1 MTKHIH
7 IHVHDSPDAKPDAK
21 TGVAKL
27 DALLDAY
34 RASGRIAF
42 VHPVKKLISLNGG
55 RAKPY
60 AEVLAYLTNWS
71 KE

>member
-7 IHVHDSPDAKPDAK
+7 IHVHDSPNAK

-34 RASGRIAF
+34 QASGRLVF